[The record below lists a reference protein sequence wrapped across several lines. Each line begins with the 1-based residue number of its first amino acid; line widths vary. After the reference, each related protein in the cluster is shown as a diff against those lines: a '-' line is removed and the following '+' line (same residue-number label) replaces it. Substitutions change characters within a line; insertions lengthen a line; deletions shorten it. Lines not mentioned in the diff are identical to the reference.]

1 MITWKRRLLALYQ
14 YAHQQRIDNMNAQF
28 KEIAKEAFIIAYKEN
43 FGNITISCEA
53 SGVGRTQ
60 YKTWLKDDPEFAK
73 RLAEIE
79 PEEIMLDFGEQ
90 KLMERIA
97 RGDTL
102 ATMFLLK
109 TRGKRRGYI
118 EKTEVA
124 HEGDVVKQITVNVV
138 KPNQIGDIMKQID
151 GDEHKA
157 LPEGEIINF
166 DTQTEPGMVVP
177 AYKAGESDE
186 IPLYNHDKGELLDIN
201 EDGEYEE

>member
-1 MITWKRRLLALYQ
+1 
-14 YAHQQRIDNMNAQF
+14 MNAEF
-28 KEIAKEAFIIAYKEN
+28 KDITKEAFIIAYREN
-43 FGNITISCEA
+43 FGNITISCQA
-53 SGVGRTQ
+53 CGISRTMYQ
-60 YKTWLKDDPEFAK
+60 GWMKNDLEFRKT
-73 RLAEIE
+73 LAEIE
-79 PEEIMLDFGEQ
+79 PEEIMLDWGEH
-90 KLMERIA
+90 KLMERSSK
-97 RGDTL
+97 GDTL

-109 TRGKRRGYI
+109 TKGKRRGYI

-124 HEGDVVKQITVNVV
+124 HEGDVVKQITVNVI

-151 GDEHKA
+151 GDEPKT
-157 LPEGEIINF
+157 LPDGEIINF

>member
-1 MITWKRRLLALYQ
+1 
-14 YAHQQRIDNMNAQF
+14 MNAEF

-53 SGVGRTQ
+53 AGVSRGM
-60 YKTWLKDDPEFAK
+60 YKSWCEKDPEFRK

-109 TRGKRRGYI
+109 TKGKRRGYI
-118 EKTEVA
+118 EKQEVA

-138 KPNQIGDIMKQID
+138 RPEELPNIQKQLD

-157 LPEGEIINF
+157 LPEGEIINLSVAEGDIVNF
-166 DTQTEPGMVVP
+166 DTQSEPGMVIP
-177 AYKAGESDE
+177 ATKAGEIDE
-186 IPLYNHDKGELLDIN
+186 IPLYDHDKGEYLDLN
-201 EDGEYEE
+201 DQDEYEE